1 MENITDIAKRI
12 YESGLYGG
20 SISDI
25 VDELSTFKKECVKE
39 IPLETVVIQRVWA
52 MPNGLTFTIKP
63 IRELLNRYIKDYMVV
78 IDPFANNSEYGT
90 ITNDLNEDYKT
101 DYHLDALEFL
111 RLMPSSSCDV
121 VLYDPPYSITQA
133 AQLYKSYGKKKLEIN
148 VANMKYWA
156 ECKNEVARILKTEGI
171 AITFGWNTNGI
182 GKNRNFRQ
190 LEILIVAHGG
200 SKNDTLVTIESK
212 VV

>member
-1 MENITDIAKRI
+1 MQIKEGNYKQLVRNLRMKSVKRSQI
-12 YESGLYGG
+12 DRL
-20 SISDI
+20 
-25 VDELSTFKKECVKE
+25 
-39 IPLETVVIQRVWA
+39 VIQRIWA

-63 IRELLNRYIKDYMVV
+63 IRELLQRYIAPDLIVV
-78 IDPFANNSEYGT
+78 DPFANNSKYGT
-90 ITNDLNEDYKT
+90 ITNDLNEDYET

-111 RLMPSSSCDV
+111 RLMADNSCDV

-156 ECKNEVARILKTEGI
+156 ECKNEVARILKNGGI

-200 SKNDTLVTIESK
+200 SKNDTLVTIERK